1 MPRNGRILATLGLLA
16 LSIGTAHSQS
26 LRDGR
31 VEIYPTT
38 DQVGIVSRVYTD
50 AAWIRMPQR
59 VKTAAPVEF
68 LFFSD
73 GGDVVARGV
82 VSFVTPTAPYE
93 AYVINIRPAK
103 TSHPLSPFR
112 EKLSIGAAYG
122 RKGSVGT
129 APYSD
134 PQAVGLMTGNYAR
147 VTKDE
152 GAVEEGAEPV
162 RAHIAA
168 LRARNSKFAAS
179 IANAAARALKAD
191 PLRDEINDEPVDFSA
206 LYDYLRPF
214 RRVVIEDRATEKLLG
229 RLFTL
234 VVDRGYVS
242 ERVSTDFLRPADD
255 VNSQNNGNLS
265 SGRLR

>member
-1 MPRNGRILATLGLLA
+1 MPRNGRILSTFGLLA

-31 VEIYPTT
+31 IETHPTT

-59 VKTAAPVEF
+59 VKTAVPVEF

-73 GGDVVARGV
+73 GGDVVARGI

-93 AYVINIRPAK
+93 AYVINIRPTK
-103 TSHPLSPFR
+103 TSHSLSPF
-112 EKLSIGAAYG
+112 KDKFSIGAAYG
-122 RKGSVGT
+122 LKGDVGT

-134 PQAVGLMTGNYAR
+134 SQAVGIMTGIYAR

-152 GAVEEGAEPV
+152 GVVEEGAEPV

-168 LRARNSKFAAS
+168 LRARNSKFATS
-179 IANAAARALKAD
+179 IANAAAHALKAD

-214 RRVVIEDRATEKLLG
+214 RRVVIEDRVTEKVLG

-234 VVDRGYVS
+234 VIDRGYVS
-242 ERVSTDFLRPADD
+242 ERVSTDFLRPSEDI
-255 VNSQNNGNLS
+255 NSQTNGNLS
-265 SGRLR
+265 PGRLR

>member
-1 MPRNGRILATLGLLA
+1 MPRNKHIFATLGLLA
-16 LSIGTAHSQS
+16 LSVGTAHSQS
-26 LRDGR
+26 LRDSR
-31 VEIYPTT
+31 IETYPTT

-82 VSFVTPTAPYE
+82 VSFVMPTSPYE
-93 AYVINIRPAK
+93 AYVINIRPVK

-112 EKLSIGAAYG
+112 DKFSVGAAYG
-122 RKGSVGT
+122 RRGSVGV

-134 PQAVGLMTGNYAR
+134 PQAVGIVTGSYAR

-152 GAVEEGAEPV
+152 DIVEEGAEPV

-168 LRARNSKFAAS
+168 LRARNTKFATA
-179 IANAAARALKAD
+179 IANAATRALKLD
-191 PLRDEINDEPVDFSA
+191 PLRDEINEEPVDFSA
-206 LYDYLRPF
+206 LNDYLRPF

-234 VVDRGYVS
+234 VVDRGYIS

-255 VNSQNNGNLS
+255 VNAQLNGNTS
-265 SGRLR
+265 AGRLR